1 MSKACTRVYAARM
14 KAPDFD
20 AMGST
25 CVVVDNE
32 HVGIAA
38 GGGLK
43 EATGEIAEDLAGGRG
58 KVGGDVV
65 RSLGGGG
72 GGGCT
77 LGGRKSLASAR
88 SAGSRLRSVN
98 EATGRE
104 GSAEAVR
111 RAKGER
117 GMSTGATGGVWTAR
131 RLVDWRLARHCWL
144 RWPLTI
150 GTEGGG

>member
-72 GGGCT
+72 GGGVAHW
-77 LGGRKSLASAR
+77 GGE
-88 SAGSRLRSVN
+88 N
-98 EATGRE
+98 
-104 GSAEAVR
+104 
-111 RAKGER
+111 
-117 GMSTGATGGVWTAR
+117 
-131 RLVDWRLARHCWL
+131 
-144 RWPLTI
+144 RWPVR
-150 GTEGGG
+150 GQQGRG